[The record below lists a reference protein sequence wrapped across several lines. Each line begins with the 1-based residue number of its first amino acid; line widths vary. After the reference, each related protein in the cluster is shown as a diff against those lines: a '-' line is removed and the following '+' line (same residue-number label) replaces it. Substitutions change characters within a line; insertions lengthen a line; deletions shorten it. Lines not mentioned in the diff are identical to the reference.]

1 MKVLNSIV
9 LVGASLAITACTS
22 SGMRSMDYKK
32 NLSDPVAKRT
42 LLAQCISDFHRQP
55 ENKRTNMAMVIR
67 VSEKDAPS
75 VFCKRLVDGIAS
87 GRITT
92 SDVETT
98 NSQHISPK
106 VLKVILGQ

>member
-1 MKVLNSIV
+1 MRVLNSI
-9 LVGASLAITACTS
+9 LLFAASLAITACTS

-42 LLAQCISDFHRQP
+42 LLAQCISDFNRQSQ
-55 ENKRTNMAMVIR
+55 NKRANMAVVMRI
-67 VSEKDAPS
+67 SEKDAPS
-75 VFCKRLVDGIAS
+75 VFCKRLIDGIAS

-92 SDVETT
+92 SEVETT
-98 NSQHISPK
+98 NSQRVSPK